1 MPIDILKYNS
11 NTLITQ
17 FTLCNVYDTNVQ
29 SSNSS
34 SSSNCQFYII
44 KKYDI
49 FLKFYKKNIIIFL

>member
-49 FLKFYKKNIIIFL
+49 FLKFYKKI